1 MNKGRGTKKN
11 TRSHGPGSRAEDA
24 DLTSFS
30 SPASLQPTIDTVWE
44 TAGASASAAS
54 SVSSAGAAKLAAS
67 QTDPTTSSYS
77 QNMDVILQRLD
88 AMNARF
94 DGVLQAI
101 SEVKADVR
109 GFSSRMDEA
118 ERRISDV
125 EDTVTVETSKISKLA
140 QQIDDLTSKLD
151 EMENRSRRCNLRLV
165 NLPPVEGDDPVGYI
179 TKWLPE
185 ALGATT
191 FPTPLIIE
199 AAHRLPGRRRQ
210 TNPNRPPPPKVFI
223 LKFLNFQDKIRAMK
237 AAKEKKKVMCGNHQ
251 VMFFSDLSAELHR
264 RRRKFDPVKQQ
275 LKSLNI
281 HYGLFFP
288 AKLRVWINGRTREFE
303 TPKDAEK
310 FVQDIQDKNMEGGT
324 QGENSGQAADENT
337 EEFEQSDGP
346 HEVSDSVHSDEQAD
360 GLQETPE

>member
-1 MNKGRGTKKN
+1 MNRGRGGKKN
-11 TRSHGPGSRAEDA
+11 TRAPGPGSRAEDA
-24 DLTSFS
+24 DLASTS
-30 SPASLQPTIDTVWE
+30 SPASSQPTIDTVWE
-44 TAGASASAAS
+44 SAGASASGAS
-54 SVSSAGAAKLAAS
+54 SVSSAGAAKLSAP
-67 QTDPTTSSYS
+67 QTDSSTSNS
-77 QNMDVILQRLD
+77 QNTNDIIQRLD

-125 EDTVTVETSKISKLA
+125 EDTVNSETSKIAKLA

-165 NLPPVEGDDPVGYI
+165 NLPSRVEGDDPVGYI

-210 TNPNRPPPPKVFI
+210 TNPNRPPPPNVFI

-237 AAKEKKKVMCGNHQ
+237 AAKEKKKVMCGEHQ

-288 AKLRVWINGRTREFE
+288 AKLRVWINGRSREFE
-303 TPKDAEK
+303 TPKDAEE
-310 FVQDIQDKNMEGGT
+310 FVQDIKDKNGEGGS
-324 QGENSGQAADENT
+324 QRENSEQAADENI
-337 EEFEQSDGP
+337 E
-346 HEVSDSVHSDEQAD
+346 
-360 GLQETPE
+360 